1 MFKRVCPRSCNRT
14 LQIQDRHYQ
23 DPLLLPLWLLWRN
36 CHLLCQESE
45 FYHLY
50 YSRICQD
57 LYRWCRKCLNIFD
70 IFIKWKKRTESV
82 RESLDIMTFQFRYLQ
97 YFDISWSRQY
107 DYKNLQGRLHLLKPV
122 HDSKPLA
129 RQKRRFPL
137 LNMHLNDLPDFGILK
152 SNRKSPCLLLIKI
165 MQALS
170 ALKFKLAKCHSKY
183 KTKIL
188 KYPAAN

>member
-1 MFKRVCPRSCNRT
+1 MCKRVCPRSCNRT

-50 YSRICQD
+50 CSRICQD

-70 IFIKWKKRTESV
+70 ILIKWKKWTESV

-107 DYKNLQGRLHLLKPV
+107 DYKNLQGRLHQLKPV
-122 HDSKPLA
+122 NDSKTPRA
-129 RQKRRFPL
+129 TKKTISAIKHAFKWFTGFWHIEIKQKIALFAT
-137 LNMHLNDLPDFGILK
+137 NKNHA
-152 SNRKSPCLLLIKI
+152 SPFSFKI
-165 MQALS
+165 
-170 ALKFKLAKCHSKY
+170 
-183 KTKIL
+183 
-188 KYPAAN
+188 